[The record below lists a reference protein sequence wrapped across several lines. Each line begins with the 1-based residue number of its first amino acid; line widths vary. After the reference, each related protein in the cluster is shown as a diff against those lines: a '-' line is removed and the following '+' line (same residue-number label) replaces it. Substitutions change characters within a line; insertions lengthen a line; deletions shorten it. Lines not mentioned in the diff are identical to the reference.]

1 MEQNTPNGQEIKS
14 LQENHNEF
22 LVVIKDAFGFL
33 AITAIFFFLSLVFF
47 KAMTDEPRPPVAV
60 ERGVK

>member
-33 AITAIFFFLSLVFF
+33 AITAIFFFLALMYFDRL
-47 KAMTDEPRPPVAV
+47 TEEPRPPVVV

>member
-47 KAMTDEPRPPVAV
+47 KNMTDEPRPPVAV